1 MIVDTNI
8 PLTQI
13 NFAPNKVEEIMQNVR
28 TILLTTKYSAPLNRK
43 FGIDASII
51 DTSILGKAKIISEI
65 INNINKYEPRVEV
78 TNIEF
83 KNGLSDS
90 TDVIEGILHPKV
102 TIKIKRDL

>member
-1 MIVDTNI
+1 MIIDTSI
-8 PLTQI
+8 IEI
-13 NFAPNKVEEIMQNVR
+13 NFAPNKIEEVMQNVR

-43 FGIDASII
+43 FGINASII
-51 DTSILGKAKIISEI
+51 DTSILGKAKVISEI
-65 INNINKYEPRVEV
+65 INNINLYEPRAEV

-83 KNGLSDS
+83 KDGLTNS